1 ELWPFLL
8 VGQPLTD
15 ACCNLPGR
23 EISSFRQHEG
33 KFIAAVARSRINR
46 AAIDP
51 EDIGQRAERL
61 ASHQVAKVVVNAFE
75 SVQVEQENSE
85 RTTSA
90 PRALNLA
97 VEHIH
102 QTAIICKSGQ
112 SVPDSGIPA
121 FATRSSGAPV
131 RGGGR
136 GTSRRCSRCPHPTLA

>member
-61 ASHQVAKVVVNAFE
+61 ASHQVAKVVVNALE

-97 VEHIH
+97 VEHIP
-102 QTAIICKSGQ
+102 QPAIIGEAGQ
-112 SVPDSGIPA
+112 SVA
-121 FATRSSGAPV
+121 
-131 RGGGR
+131 GR
-136 GTSRRCSRCPHPTLA
+136 QKIGRAHV